1 MSSHSTTT
9 LTGRGRQGRQVGER
23 LRQDMGGRTEKGSD
37 RILEAGR
44 TWEAGRR
51 ERLSQDIGG
60 RKERG
65 SGRTLEAGRTS
76 EAGGRK
82 AEARH
87 GR

>member
-51 ERLSQDIGG
+51 EAQAGLDMSDRSRRPIDMGDFQD
-60 RKERG
+60 
-65 SGRTLEAGRTS
+65 SAQ
-76 EAGGRK
+76 
-82 AEARH
+82 
-87 GR
+87 